1 MTCQEVR
8 HGKDQGRRP
17 HRALICNSLMNQS
30 ILCIQYIVKK
40 HVQMF
45 LFYIV
50 TPVACLKFVQYFFL
64 FELKILNLKHCFI
77 SYD

>member
-1 MTCQEVR
+1 MTCEEVR

-17 HRALICNSLMNQS
+17 GRALICNSLMNQAT
-30 ILCIQYIVKK
+30 LCFIKK

-50 TPVACLKFVQYFFL
+50 TPVACLKFVQYKFFL
-64 FELKILNLKHCFI
+64 LELKILNLKHCFI

>member
-17 HRALICNSLMNQS
+17 GRALICNSLMNQS
-30 ILCIQYIVKK
+30 TLCIQYIVEKK
-40 HVQMF
+40 HLQMF

-50 TPVACLKFVQYFFL
+50 TPVACLKFVQYFF
-64 FELKILNLKHCFI
+64 
-77 SYD
+77 

>member
-1 MTCQEVR
+1 
-8 HGKDQGRRP
+8 
-17 HRALICNSLMNQS
+17 MNQAT
-30 ILCIQYIVKK
+30 LCFIKK